1 MRLLLALS
9 LLRGAASE
17 LRPCPVD
24 AQARYANYLNLFA
37 LAPDPS
43 SFQTGVVREESS
55 AASLTSA
62 VTSGAPT
69 VVMFYAPWCPHCQS
83 TKLVFDRV
91 AQNFSSGVRFVQ
103 IDASGISEV
112 RSPFGVTSYPT
123 IKYFDG
129 TPDALV
135 RAATY
140 AWHGA
145 LEDDLRSFVVKQG
158 HPQARPPPTRFHLP
172 PLPIVALSSQCAQR
186 PNPSPCSRTPPRP
199 IQEPP
204 LHATELMALQPAA
217 TYSGK
222 DCDCS
227 WVDKSVTACDGEADG
242 TICWRACCHATVS
255 VTPPKAPLIRRPSS
269 QQTSSPKL
277 PQG

>member
-1 MRLLLALS
+1 MRLSLLTLS
-9 LLRGAASE
+9 LLRGAAGMGAE
-17 LRPCPVD
+17 LQPCPVN
-24 AQARYANYLNLFA
+24 AQSRYSNYLNLFA

-43 SFQTGVVREESS
+43 SFRTGVQFVKEESS

-83 TKLVFDRV
+83 TKPVFDRV
-91 AQNFSSGVRFVQ
+91 AQNFSSSVRFVQ
-103 IDASGISEV
+103 VDASGISEV
-112 RSPFGVTSYPT
+112 RSPFGVVAYPT

-129 TPDALV
+129 TPDAV
-135 RAATY
+135 ARAATY

-145 LEDDLRSFVVKQG
+145 LEDDLRLFVVKQDQEQRQ
-158 HPQARPPPTRFHLP
+158 HPT
-172 PLPIVALSSQCAQR
+172 
-186 PNPSPCSRTPPRP
+186 
-199 IQEPP
+199 QETP
-204 LHATELMALQPAA
+204 LHATELMALQSSAPNTPAA
-217 TYSGK
+217 TYGAK

-227 WVDKSVTACDGEADG
+227 WVDRSVTACDGEDDG

-269 QQTSSPKL
+269 QQAPSSKT
-277 PQG
+277 PQ